1 MINGKPVA
9 VSVGPVLRSNAIRDA
24 AGFRFEEFTNQV
36 QYAQLTRALNRHAVK
51 QLPPLDA
58 SWVNQ
63 PVQALLAV
71 TIGQNSVEDVVAVE
85 LKRGDAL
92 MDDEIILRAEQISML
107 FPGTLALDRV
117 DYRVWR
123 GKVNVII
130 GENGAGK
137 STLMKILAG
146 VQQPTAGSL
155 FLNGEPLTLSSTRD
169 AARHGIGMV
178 HQELNLFENLTVA
191 ENLFLGRE
199 IQRGLAPINEAEQA
213 RRTAALMARLDQPIS
228 PHERVGNL
236 KVGQQQ
242 LVEIAKA
249 LAEDADILILD
260 EPTSALSKTEVEILF
275 RVIRDLTQQG
285 VTVIY
290 ISHRLEELMAI
301 GDVITILRDGRFQ
314 AEAPVSSID
323 VPWIV
328 REMLGSEPVTTF
340 LPEAREFGAPVLEAQ
355 HITCVSPNGNTLV
368 NDVSFQVRAGEIVG
382 IYGLMGAGR
391 TELFECLLGS
401 QRHYLGKLWLDSKP
415 LPTRLPTAD
424 RIRMGMS
431 LVPEDRKRAGI
442 FPVSSVASN
451 LTIASLWRRLS
462 HRFAIAHQAEQQA
475 VSQTVG
481 NLAIKISSPDVAISA
496 LSGGNQ
502 QKVVIGR
509 ALLTNPR
516 LLLLDEPS
524 RGIDV
529 GAKAE
534 VFRMMV
540 ALSQQ
545 GIAVLFSTSDLKEIM
560 AVADRILVMSGGK
573 LTADL
578 PRDQAEEAALV
589 KASAQGF

>member
-1 MINGKPVA
+1 MM
-9 VSVGPVLRSNAIRDA
+9 S
-24 AGFRFEEFTNQV
+24 
-36 QYAQLTRALNRHAVK
+36 
-51 QLPPLDA
+51 
-58 SWVNQ
+58 
-63 PVQALLAV
+63 
-71 TIGQNSVEDVVAVE
+71 
-85 LKRGDAL
+85 
-92 MDDEIILRAEQISML
+92 DEIILQASQMSML

-146 VQQPTAGSL
+146 VQQPTSGEM
-155 FLNGEPLTLSSTRD
+155 FLNGEKVVLSSTRD

-178 HQELNLFENLTVA
+178 HQELNLFENLSVA
-191 ENLFLGRE
+191 ENIFLGRE
-199 IQRGLAPINEAEQA
+199 IQRGISPINEAEQK
-213 RRTAALMARLDQPIS
+213 RRTAALLQRLDQPIS
-228 PHERVGNL
+228 PDEIVGNL

-249 LAEDADILILD
+249 LAENADILILD

-275 RVIRDLTQQG
+275 RVIRELTRQG
-285 VTVIY
+285 VSIIY

-314 AEAPVSSID
+314 AEAKVSDID

-328 REMLGSEPVTTF
+328 REMLGSEPVSNF
-340 LPEAREFGAPVLEAQ
+340 LPPDRQFGAAVLEAE
-355 HITCVSPNGNTLV
+355 HITCVSAHGNKLV
-368 NDVSFQVRAGEIVG
+368 DDVSFNVRAGEIVG

-401 QRHYLGKLWLDSKP
+401 QRNYLGKLWLDSKP
-415 LPTRLPTAD
+415 LPTRLPTAE

-462 HRFAIAHQAEQQA
+462 HRTVISEQAEREA
-475 VSQTVG
+475 VNSTVG
-481 NLAIKISSPDVAISA
+481 NLAIKISSPEVAISA

-509 ALLTNPR
+509 SLLTNPR

-540 ALSQQ
+540 KLSEQ
-545 GIAVLFSTSDLKEIM
+545 GIAVVFSTSDLKEIM

-578 PRDQAEEAALV
+578 PRAEAEEAALV